1 MRVGYTL
8 WFCVKCSACVQKYMS
23 TVWIDVRGW
32 FCPSVPSS
40 HSIPPSSYHRI
51 IYTRTYFLSFLILSS
66 EIPQIP
72 ILIVLHPND
81 DVLKTLMVGNQLLAG
96 RPDPDHAIPYHTR
109 PRPVSLCRWQKSP
122 LLDFKSI
129 ARWTQRTKRQC
140 LNMWLFGNTEL
151 LAGIT
156 SQLASFVSVFEG
168 VLYCDDDSV
177 DDNEETSCH
186 CCCNVVSPNEYSP
199 SNQIARL
206 DRTSEPWHK
215 YEVLLLLL
223 LDLSYFSTACKMW
236 LVFHFFLLL

>member
-51 IYTRTYFLSFLILSS
+51 IYTRTYFLSFLLSS

-96 RPDPDHAIPYHTR
+96 RPDPDHAIPYHTL
-109 PRPVSLCRWQKSP
+109 PDP
-122 LLDFKSI
+122 D
-129 ARWTQRTKRQC
+129 QC
-140 LNMWLFGNTEL
+140 LSADDRKVPSSTSNRLR
-151 LAGIT
+151 AG
-156 SQLASFVSVFEG
+156 LSVPR
-168 VLYCDDDSV
+168 DSV
-177 DDNEETSCH
+177 SICDYLEIQSWWQ
-186 CCCNVVSPNEYSP
+186 V
-199 SNQIARL
+199 
-206 DRTSEPWHK
+206 
-215 YEVLLLLL
+215 
-223 LDLSYFSTACKMW
+223 
-236 LVFHFFLLL
+236 

>member
-96 RPDPDHAIPYHTR
+96 RPDPYHAIPYHTR
-109 PRPVSLCRWQKSP
+109 PRPCHTILYQ
-122 LLDFKSI
+122 
-129 ARWTQRTKRQC
+129 TQTMPYHTIPDPDQC
-140 LNMWLFGNTEL
+140 LSADDRKVPSSTSNRLR
-151 LAGIT
+151 AG
-156 SQLASFVSVFEG
+156 LSVPR
-168 VLYCDDDSV
+168 DSV
-177 DDNEETSCH
+177 SICDYLEIQSC
-186 CCCNVVSPNEYSP
+186 
-199 SNQIARL
+199 
-206 DRTSEPWHK
+206 
-215 YEVLLLLL
+215 
-223 LDLSYFSTACKMW
+223 
-236 LVFHFFLLL
+236 

>member
-96 RPDPDHAIPYHTR
+96 RPDPD
-109 PRPVSLCRWQKSP
+109 Q
-122 LLDFKSI
+122 
-129 ARWTQRTKRQC
+129 QC
-140 LNMWLFGNTEL
+140 LS
-151 LAGIT
+151 A
-156 SQLASFVSVFEG
+156 
-168 VLYCDDDSV
+168 DDSKTPPLQI
-177 DDNEETSCH
+177 DCTLDSTYEET
-186 CCCNVVSPNEYSP
+186 VSQYV
-199 SNQIARL
+199 
-206 DRTSEPWHK
+206 TYWK
-215 YEVLLLLL
+215 YRVGSQYE
-223 LDLSYFSTACKMW
+223 F
-236 LVFHFFLLL
+236 

>member
-109 PRPVSLCRWQKSP
+109 PRPRQVCVSLQMTEKSP
-122 LLDFKSI
+122 PRLQIDCALDSAYQETVSQYVTIWKYRVGSRYNFSVGQLCISVWRSTLLWWWQ
-129 ARWTQRTKRQC
+129 RWR
-140 LNMWLFGNTEL
+140 
-151 LAGIT
+151 
-156 SQLASFVSVFEG
+156 
-168 VLYCDDDSV
+168 
-177 DDNEETSCH
+177 
-186 CCCNVVSPNEYSP
+186 
-199 SNQIARL
+199 
-206 DRTSEPWHK
+206 
-215 YEVLLLLL
+215 
-223 LDLSYFSTACKMW
+223 
-236 LVFHFFLLL
+236 